1 MKVLYIVLNDLGRK
15 DSGSGVRPNCM
26 LEAFRE
32 RGHEVYILSGSQNIK
47 QGKIRRK
54 AVAQAKKWVQE
65 NNPDFCYIESSTY
78 PILHGCDYDMI
89 RYLAKKKI
97 PTSYF
102 YRDIYRILPIQETPK
117 KGLANRIKDF
127 TLGLL
132 QKYTDH
138 ILHKVDVVYFPSE
151 RFTKY
156 FRYKRMELLPPAGQ
170 ICFPETFADT
180 NTCLY
185 CGGVSDFYGFPLM
198 MEAFGLLNKEELR
211 YKLILVCREKE
222 FQKAWGDKDL
232 PAWLEVHHVSGDALV
247 ELYRQS
253 DIGLLAL
260 HNTEYANL
268 CIGIKLF
275 QYVGYGLPVVSTD
288 VYTMGKIIR
297 ENGFGEV
304 AQETPEAYAAAIENM
319 LSNRD
324 KLNGY
329 RKTMRES
336 METKHLWVHRIDKIV
351 EDMMEVNRNV

>member
-32 RGHEVYILSGSQNIK
+32 RGHEVYVFSGSQGVK
-47 QGKIRRK
+47 DGKTRK
-54 AVAQAKKWVQE
+54 AGAKNALKWVKE
-65 NNPDFCYIESSTY
+65 NKPDFCYIESSTY
-78 PILHGCDYDMI
+78 PIIHSCDYRMI
-89 RYLAKKKI
+89 RYLTRKKI

-102 YRDIYRILPIQETPK
+102 YRDIYRILPINESTRR
-117 KGLANRIKDF
+117 GLANKIKDF
-127 TLGLL
+127 GLNLL
-132 QKYTDH
+132 QKYTDL
-138 ILHKVDVVYFPSE
+138 ILHKIDVVYFPSE

-156 FRYKRMELLPPAGQ
+156 FNYKRMELLPPAGQ
-170 ICFPETFADT
+170 VCFPETFADS

-185 CGGVSDFYGFPLM
+185 CGGVSDFYGFPLIM
-198 MEAFGLLNKEELR
+198 DAFQILNKDELR

-222 FQKAWGDKDL
+222 FRNAWGEKEL
-232 PAWLEVHHVSGDALV
+232 PAWLEVHHASGDALV

-275 QYVGYGLPVVSTD
+275 QYVGYGLPVLSTD
-288 VYTMGKIIR
+288 VYTMGKIIT

-304 AQETPEAYAAAIENM
+304 SQESPEDYAAAIERM
-319 LSNRD
+319 LSDRD

-329 RKTMRES
+329 RKTMKES
-336 METKHLWVHRIDKIV
+336 MQAKHLWVHRIDKIV
-351 EDMMEVNRNV
+351 EDMTGVKS